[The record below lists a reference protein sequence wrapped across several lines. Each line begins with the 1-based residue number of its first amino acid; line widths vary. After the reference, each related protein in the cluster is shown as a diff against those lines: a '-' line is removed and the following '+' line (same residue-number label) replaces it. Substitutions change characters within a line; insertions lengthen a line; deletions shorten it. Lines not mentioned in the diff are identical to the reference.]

1 MAAIGFIPIE
11 PIPPKKKH
19 SHMFKTKKKKW
30 NFHEWGSFM
39 WLEKIMTK
47 GDI

>member
-11 PIPPKKKH
+11 PIPPKKNIVTCLKQ
-19 SHMFKTKKKKW
+19 KRKKW